1 MRKIDIL
8 NLHINNIS
16 QKEALQNVTEL
27 AKKREPSYVC
37 FTNAHMTVEANTD
50 KNMLNVVNTA
60 TLAFADGGPVAKA
73 FKLIHGITQE
83 RIAGMDF
90 FPLML
95 KECNN
100 HNLKVGLIGS
110 TNEVLVKIHS
120 KIKKE
125 LPQIEV
131 THKISPPFKQ
141 EWDNEVY
148 IKSFNDSNTNIVF
161 VALGCP
167 IQEKWMYEHFEKINS
182 VLLGVGGAFPVYA
195 GQVSRA
201 PKWMS
206 NNSLEWLYRLIKEP
220 KRMWKRY
227 LYTNSVF
234 LKLLI
239 KRLIIK

>member
-8 NLHINNIS
+8 NLQINNIS
-16 QKEALQNVTEL
+16 QDESLQKVTEL
-27 AKKREPSYVC
+27 AKKRESSYVC
-37 FTNAHMTVEANTD
+37 FTNAHMTVEANRD
-50 KNMLNVVNTA
+50 KYILNIVNTA
-60 TLAFADGGPVAKA
+60 TLALPDGGPVAKA
-73 FKLIHGITQE
+73 FKLIHGIKQE

-95 KECNN
+95 KECNK

-110 TNEVLVKIHS
+110 TDEVLDKIHS

-131 THKISPPFKQ
+131 TQIISPPFKQ
-141 EWDNEVY
+141 EWDNEAY
-148 IKSFNDSNTNIVF
+148 INSFNASNTNIVF

-167 IQEKWMYEHFEKINS
+167 LQEKWMFEYYKKINA

-195 GQVSRA
+195 GEVSRA

-227 LYTNSVF
+227 FYTNTVF

-239 KRLIIK
+239 QRLIIK